1 MENKTHIWTRLGAA
15 MIVILATSCF
25 PEDFGDGNGLS
36 DEEVNA
42 QFTITPV
49 AGKANRYVLSADP
62 KGVLGV
68 KWDLGEG
75 GGSALGSIIDT
86 VFYPDAGT
94 YTVTLTAIGRGGKTA
109 TTTHDV
115 VVATSDPNAGNLVVG
130 GKMNP
135 EDNASWTV
143 IPYSDGVNVGLNGGK
158 MVWTGGGWGQKG
170 IYQAIQVVGGKKY
183 KVDMLISGSGSSNT
197 WFEVYVGKAVA
208 PGTGD
213 YSDGEKRLALSTWA
227 GCATSAFSGK
237 FSVLSCDANAPN
249 APVVTFPESG
259 TVYLVIRGGGENL
272 GTISIDNVEFR
283 GTN

>member
-1 MENKTHIWTRLGAA
+1 MKNKTYTWAKLTAA
-15 MIVILATSCF
+15 VLVIFATGCF

-36 DEEVNA
+36 DDDVNA
-42 QFTITPV
+42 EFTVTPV
-49 AGKANRYVLSADP
+49 AGKTNTYLLSAESEN
-62 KGVLGV
+62 VLGV

-75 GGSALGSIIDT
+75 GGSSLGSIVDT

-109 TTTHDV
+109 TASHDV
-115 VVATSDPNAGNLVVG
+115 VVNTSDPIAGNLVLG
-130 GKMNP
+130 GKM
-135 EDNASWTV
+135 EAGDNARWTV
-143 IPYSDGVNVGLNGGK
+143 LDYSAGVNVEMTGGK

-170 IYQAIQVVGGKKY
+170 IYQPIVVEAGKKY
-183 KVDMLISGSGSSNT
+183 KVDMLVSGSGSTNT
-197 WFEVYVGKAVA
+197 WFEVYVGKAA
-208 PGTGD
+208 PGSGD
-213 YSDGEKRLALSTWA
+213 YSDGGKRLALSTWA

-249 APVVTFPESG
+249 APVVTFAEGG

-272 GTISIDNVEFR
+272 GTISVDNVEFR

>member
-1 MENKTHIWTRLGAA
+1 MKNKTYIWTKLGAV
-15 MIVILATSCF
+15 MLVVLVTSCF
-25 PEDFGDGNGLS
+25 PDDFGSGNGLS
-36 DEEVNA
+36 DDDVNA
-42 QFTITPV
+42 EFTITPV
-49 AGKANRYVLSADP
+49 AGKSNRYVLKAEAD
-62 KGVLGV
+62 GVLGV

-109 TTTHDV
+109 TVTHDV
-115 VVATSDPNAGNLVVG
+115 VVNSSDPNAGNLVVG

-135 EDNASWTV
+135 GDDASWTV
-143 IPYSDGVNVGLNGGK
+143 LPYSAGVNVEMTGGK

-170 IYQAIQVVGGKKY
+170 IYQTVQVVGGKKY
-183 KVDMLISGSGSSNT
+183 KVDMLVSGSGSSNT
-197 WFEVYVGKAVA
+197 WFEVYVGKSA
-208 PGTGD
+208 PGAVD
-213 YSDGEKRLALSTWA
+213 YGEGGKRLALSTWA

-237 FSVLSCDANAPN
+237 FSVLTCDANAPN

-259 TVYLVIRGGGENL
+259 TAYLVIRGGGENL
-272 GTISIDNVEFR
+272 GTISVDNVEFR